1 MKRVVLEVPD
11 NVDVSEIFYWSGLQY
26 VRANVVEKF
35 PIQLNVALSDEE
47 IEKVN
52 KHIKETMRKSA
63 VMVFPNTPASPPSR
77 KEFEALCTR
86 VQRLELLTTSY
97 QPSAEEGL
105 RIVGC
110 SDKEIEEIRSR
121 VEKLER
127 ESERQC
133 ARVIKMEEGISDDLK

>member
-1 MKRVVLEVPD
+1 MKRVLIEVPD
-11 NVDVSEIFYWSGLQY
+11 NTDSSEIFYWNGFQY
-26 VRANVVEKF
+26 VGAKVIRSAHFSTRAISF
-35 PIQLNVALSDEE
+35 SDSDMEE
-47 IEKVN
+47 LRKR
-52 KHIKETMRKSA
+52 IKEFASEA
-63 VMVFPNTPASPPSR
+63 VLPLAPMSPPSR

-110 SDKEIEEIRSR
+110 SDEEIEEIRSR
-121 VEKLER
+121 VEKLEH

-133 ARVIKMEEGISDDLK
+133 ARVTKMEEGNF